1 MQIENVSNSLK
12 RYGTLIFSTRL
23 ADRICNK
30 MSILNHQNFLTAH
43 GSILSTCLTIQTKVQ
58 LVDEMKNK
66 HGGFEV
72 GLQVFQ
78 DSQLTFVQDQA
89 LLDMIFNSNAQLIYS
104 WRITHQKDIF
114 RNDFDRRFKFLTFSF
129 LEFSWAMAAVKCQ
142 EYGMTLPHLKNQ
154 EMMEQFVMYI
164 LDKYLFPTYVLFIG
178 LLKKV
183 TKLMNT
189 FLVIF
194 F

>member
-1 MQIENVSNSLK
+1 MW
-12 RYGTLIFSTRL
+12 
-23 ADRICNK
+23 
-30 MSILNHQNFLTAH
+30 
-43 GSILSTCLTIQTKVQ
+43 STCLTIETKVQ

-89 LLDMIFNSNAQLIYS
+89 LLNKTFSSNAQLIYS
-104 WRITHQKDIF
+104 WRITHQKRIY
-114 RNDFDRRFKFLTFSF
+114 RNDFDGRFKLLTFSF
-129 LEFSWAMAAVKCQ
+129 HEFSWVMAAAKCQ

-154 EMMEQFVMYI
+154 EMTEQFVIYI
-164 LDKYLFPTYVLFIG
+164 LDKYILPTYVLFIG

-183 TKLMNT
+183 TKLTNI
-189 FLVIF
+189 FLVFLFLIL
-194 F
+194 